1 MCRCCVYSCGESSHD
16 ELIVAVYYLLT
27 DDMHMNDTE
36 MKEVHFFNQMFSVN
50 VKSFRSDNYYKATK
64 HWPPFFF
71 LQTK

>member
-36 MKEVHFFNQMFSVN
+36 MKEVHFFNQMFIMS
-50 VKSFRSDNYYKATK
+50 SHSDLTTTTK
-64 HWPPFFF
+64 LQNTGVLFF
-71 LQTK
+71 LQMK

>member
-36 MKEVHFFNQMFSVN
+36 MKEVHFLIKCLECQVI
-50 VKSFRSDNYYKATK
+50 
-64 HWPPFFF
+64 
-71 LQTK
+71 QI